1 MSHFDFGHFLPIRW
15 VRSSRSVQAVSSG
28 LHGLLPESGPR
39 PPSPLRPPP
48 FRRFRSP
55 LSSRLRR
62 CGSAASAYFA
72 ALPTATK
79 GRGGRDSRRKRGGR
93 VEDGE
98 RGGGED
104 GRGRERDETSSGS
117 GAKFGLG
124 VPDGQ
129 REQSRRKGSGEAER
143 GAGRSHPQGS
153 VGGRAKY
160 VKMEVDF
167 GVLCPPSD
175 PVFKS
180 IYRVRSVFSFGLIMI
195 PPSGS
200 RPHGSRHLLGIVPP
214 NNSMPTPMPTQ
225 LSDSG
230 GMVSGMSSPGGS
242 INPPP
247 GSINPMETFCTV
259 PGQIRIL
266 QGVQTEIRSFST
278 GPGRLSLLS
287 STPKYRVT
295 VGEIHRL
302 VFPCLISTFLICSL
316 TRSSS
321 LL

>member
-55 LSSRLRR
+55 LPSWLRR

-129 REQSRRKGSGEAER
+129 WEQGRRKGSGEAER

-153 VGGRAKY
+153 VGGRAK
-160 VKMEVDF
+160 VCGVEVDF
-167 GVLCPPSD
+167 GVLGPPSD

-180 IYRVRSVFSFGLIMI
+180 IYRVSVQFRVDLIYSLIVRFSPAWLPAFARHCSPQQFNAHTDTDPTVRLRRNGLRNVLPRRQHQPTARQHQPDGDILHSARSNPDPSRSPNRNSIIFHWSRPSLAAQLNPQIPRHCWRNPPVSFSFL
-195 PPSGS
+195 PA
-200 RPHGSRHLLGIVPP
+200 
-214 NNSMPTPMPTQ
+214 
-225 LSDSG
+225 
-230 GMVSGMSSPGGS
+230 
-242 INPPP
+242 
-247 GSINPMETFCTV
+247 
-259 PGQIRIL
+259 
-266 QGVQTEIRSFST
+266 
-278 GPGRLSLLS
+278 
-287 STPKYRVT
+287 
-295 VGEIHRL
+295 
-302 VFPCLISTFLICSL
+302 
-316 TRSSS
+316 
-321 LL
+321 